1 MTLFLFF
8 ILIFV
13 AVFLVYSIHSGFKYT
28 RMIANIF
35 LSLVYKPSLESF
47 SSGRGEKISILSS
60 SDTQLEALFCQ
71 AQDPRG
77 IVIFCHES
85 GSSKESWE
93 KYAFFLPEQGFHVLS
108 IDYQEKSDPGVKN
121 SLHQWPIT
129 EDVDRLSVA
138 IRWAKKAV
146 KDNQPV
152 ILFGVSM
159 GADVALAASSRESAV
174 KAVIADGLFSMKE
187 IFRDYIRKW
196 APVLVR
202 PNLFGEHYPGWVV
215 AIFTNLGFWYSQKKS
230 KKIFVDVEKIL
241 CQSHP
246 PLLMI
251 YGEKDDYIPVTHQQ
265 FLEKKNHFSESTRR
279 LVVPEAGHNQAI
291 VLGRE
296 AYEKTILDFLRKSL

>member
-1 MTLFLFF
+1 MPLLLFF
-8 ILIFV
+8 ISTLV
-13 AVFLVYSIHSGFKYT
+13 VVFLVYSVHSGFKYT

-35 LSLVYKPSLESF
+35 LSLVYKPPRESF
-47 SSGRGEKISILSS
+47 SSGRGEKVSILSS
-60 SDTQLEALFCQ
+60 SDVQLEALFCE
-71 AQDPRG
+71 ARDPKA

-93 KYAFFLPEQGFHVLS
+93 KYAFFLPQQGFHVLS
-108 IDYQEKSDPGVKN
+108 IGYQEKSGSSVKN
-121 SLHQWPIT
+121 TLHQWPAA
-129 EDVDRLSVA
+129 EDVERLLVA

-146 KDNQPV
+146 KEHQPV
-152 ILFGVSM
+152 VLFGVSM
-159 GADVALAASSRESAV
+159 GADIALAASSREPAV

-202 PNLFGEHYPGWVV
+202 PNLFGEDYPDWVV
-215 AIFTNLGFWYSQKKS
+215 NIFTNLGFWYSQKKA

-241 CQSHP
+241 CKPHP

-251 YGEKDDYIPVTHQQ
+251 YGENDDYIPVTHQH
-265 FLEKKNHFSESTRR
+265 FLQNKNNFSKTSAR
-279 LVVPEAGHNQAI
+279 LIVSGAGHNEAI

-296 AYEKTILDFLRKSL
+296 TYEKAILDFLRKSL